1 MLNKK
6 QMNDVKQNLGLQ
18 TLSLNEYQR
27 LAATTADYPNEYKKL
42 YPLLGVIGEA
52 GEYAEKILTSI
63 CMLLNGSQ
71 IQEKIKKIL
80 RDHEGNFDQD
90 TTLLIIKELGDQLWY
105 IAKAA
110 GDLGYSLNEVAN
122 INLDKL
128 FDRKDRDMIHGA
140 GDER

>member
-1 MLNKK
+1 MITQKELNEI
-6 QMNDVKQNLGLQ
+6 KQNLGFE
-18 TLSLNEYQR
+18 TLTLNEYQR
-27 LAATTADYPNEYKKL
+27 MAATTADYPDEYKKL

-80 RDHEGNFDQD
+80 RDYEGNFDQD

-105 IAKAA
+105 ISKAA

-128 FDRKDRDMIHGA
+128 FDRKDRNKIHGT

>member
-1 MLNKK
+1 MITQKELNAI
-6 QMNDVKQNLGLQ
+6 KQNLGFE
-18 TLSLNEYQR
+18 TLTLNEYQR
-27 LAATTADYPNEYKKL
+27 MAATTADYPDEYKKL

-80 RDHEGNFDQD
+80 RDYEGNFDQD

-105 IAKAA
+105 ISKAA

>member
-6 QMNDVKQNLGLQ
+6 QMNEVKQNLGLQ

-105 IAKAA
+105 ISKAA

-128 FDRKDRDMIHGA
+128 FDRKGRNMIHGA

>member
-6 QMNDVKQNLGLQ
+6 QMNEVKQNLGLQ

-80 RDHEGNFDQD
+80 RDYEGNFDQD

>member
-1 MLNKK
+1 MITPK
-6 QMNDVKQNLGLQ
+6 QLAEIKQNLGFE
-18 TLSLNEYQR
+18 TLTLNEYQR
-27 LAATTADYPNEYKKL
+27 MAATTADYPDEYKKL

-128 FDRKDRDMIHGA
+128 FDRKDRNMIHGA

>member
-1 MLNKK
+1 
-6 QMNDVKQNLGLQ
+6 MNM
-18 TLSLNEYQR
+18 NEYQR
-27 LAATTADYPNEYKKL
+27 MAATTADYPDEYKKL
-42 YPLLGVIGEA
+42 YPLLGVIGET

-80 RDHEGNFDQD
+80 RDYEGNFDQD

-128 FDRKDRDMIHGA
+128 FDRKDRNKIHGA

>member
-1 MLNKK
+1 MITPK
-6 QMNDVKQNLGLQ
+6 QLAEIKQNLGFE
-18 TLSLNEYQR
+18 TLTLNEYQR
-27 LAATTADYPNEYKKL
+27 MAATTADYPAEYKKL

-52 GEYAEKILTSI
+52 GEYAEKILTAV
-63 CMLLNGSQ
+63 CMLINGSQ

-105 IAKAA
+105 TAKAA

-128 FDRKDRDMIHGA
+128 FDRKDRNMIHGA